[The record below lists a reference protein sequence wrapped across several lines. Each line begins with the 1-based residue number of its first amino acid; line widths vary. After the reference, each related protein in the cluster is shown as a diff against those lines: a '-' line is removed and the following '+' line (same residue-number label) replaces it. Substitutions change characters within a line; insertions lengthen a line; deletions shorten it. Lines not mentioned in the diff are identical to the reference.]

1 MASLGGT
8 ENTRKKPMSQRLSRA
23 AVIATVALVAIASSA
38 IAPTSAEGQQGGSST
53 ATLTVHAVVVRNCT
67 VVASPVDF
75 GNYDP
80 LVANRTQPLDSMGT
94 VTVEC
99 TRGTAPTVELD
110 LGSNADGTTRRMS
123 EGTEF
128 LVYEL
133 YSDPGRTTIWGTGSQ
148 GVKLPASPGI
158 GGGATPE
165 TIYGRIDAGQN
176 AAPGDYNDTVNVT
189 VIF

>member
-1 MASLGGT
+1 
-8 ENTRKKPMSQRLSRA
+8 MSQRISRA
-23 AVIATVALVAIASSA
+23 AMFATVALVAVASSA
-38 IAPTSAEGQQGGSST
+38 IAPTPAEGQQGGSAT

-67 VVASPVDF
+67 VVATPVDF

-80 LVANRTQPLDSMGT
+80 LVAHRTQPLDSIGT

-99 TRGTAPTVELD
+99 TRGIAPTVELD
-110 LGSNADGTTRRMS
+110 FGSNADGSTRRMS
-123 EGTEF
+123 SGTEF
-128 LVYEL
+128 LMYEL
-133 YSDPGRTTIWGTGSQ
+133 YSDPGRSSIWGTGSQ
-148 GVKLPASPGI
+148 GVPLPVSPGI
-158 GGGATPE
+158 GGGAQPE